1 MYAEGNSDSPVI
13 RSLEDARR
21 RLVETGARN
30 RLIHTSRNATR
41 ANSLNIINERTSDVF
56 DLLRVQ
62 EKRMRFL
69 ATGKDGIDDTED
81 LLLAPP
87 KEEGEDF
94 DPARYRDQFLETALG
109 PEKLERRLLRLFT
122 DARTSEEEQ
131 GFNIL
136 YLAMGFLKWFE
147 STSSRTPREA
157 PLVLLPVRLERN
169 EQRATFNLTAR
180 DDDIVTN
187 LPLQERFRSDFG
199 FDLPEIDDTEDWRP
213 ESYLSEIT
221 NLVSGRPG
229 WSVDSDGLQLG
240 FFSFAKLLMLRDLDP
255 ENWPSGTL
263 EENKLI
269 QGLLVNGFEQQ
280 PPLFTPDERLDQRL
294 DPADIVHVVDADA
307 SQTKVIE
314 EIRFGR
320 NFVVQGP
327 PGTGK
332 SQTIANIIAA
342 AVHGGKTVLFMA
354 EKMAAL
360 NVVHDR
366 LEKVGLGD
374 LCLELHSRTAN
385 KRAFVQELAQTLAA
399 GRTVPKMPDNP
410 DNLRRIRDRLN
421 EIALLLHDPLPGYS
435 FTPISAMAEI
445 GRFVGLHA
453 SPPQLNGDPFLEH
466 SEDDRRTLA
475 NRATGYAELLSQIGP
490 RRLHPFFGT
499 TALDLQPTDVER
511 LKAEL
516 AEAASRLDELRE
528 TAEHVCEHPALERP
542 ETLSHAER
550 LFELLRCLA
559 QRPAAEGAAA
569 SLFPHVGLE
578 RMDEALAAG
587 EAWRAARD
595 AAAEVF
601 SDVAWDA
608 PGASIRARMAPGVHS
623 FWARLFGKYR
633 GASSELAGIIRTPLP
648 KVPAERLA
656 FVDQLIDVQNKRKIL
671 ADDEAWLQ
679 ESLGDVWRG
688 ERTDFAGLAAV
699 SVWLKDLSEAGWLTA
714 SDRLQRLAALADNSE
729 ELGENLREKIDSTR
743 QALGRVIGRLAWA
756 APEQGNA
763 DWRPLDEVASWL
775 HAMIDNISRYSEWVQ
790 ISSARNRLEA
800 DGLSDLAAMLD
811 HGQVSSE
818 TAADEFLYATAEARW
833 RAARAA
839 LPALN
844 DLAHLD
850 RHELV
855 SQFRDLDKR
864 RFEETRR
871 LLRAS
876 HLQQLP
882 TGAYGEMGFLRG
894 EMAKKRRHLPIRR
907 VIQRAGN
914 MVQRIKPVFLMSPI
928 SIAQFLPP
936 GAVAFDLLVIDEASQ
951 VKPEDALGAIARC
964 GQIAVVGDQ
973 KQLPPTSFFDRIA
986 GETESEDED
995 EIQTARVTEMES
1007 VLTLC
1012 EARGLN
1018 NGLLEWHY
1026 RSRDPSLI
1034 AVNNAEF
1041 YEHRLILPPSPVQED
1056 TSYGISFTR
1065 VSGVYSSKSRGGGRP
1080 GTNRI
1085 EADEIAKR
1093 LAEHARNQPHLSVG
1107 VVAFSKAQSDM
1118 VTQVLEVARRGDPAL
1133 ESLLREDKPENV
1145 FVKNIENVQGDE
1157 RDVILIS
1164 VGYGPHEPNAR
1175 LASMS
1180 FGPVNG
1186 ENGERRLN
1194 VLFSR
1199 ARIRCEIFCSFDPGD
1214 IDLTR
1219 TPAKGPAVLKRF
1231 LEFAQ
1236 SGQLHQPMPTGR
1248 ASDSEFEEDVA
1259 DQIKSIG
1266 YECDPQVG
1274 SAGFRIDLGVRH
1286 PDRPGQYIL
1295 AVECDGAAY
1304 HSALWARERDR
1315 LRQDVLEGMGW
1326 RFHRI
1331 WSTDWFH
1338 RRSQELERLRQAL
1351 DDARAAESL
1360 SYLGSNAEKTD
1371 STYSEPVEVTTVR
1384 DDGPFEATLSAPAYR
1399 RAEMRFR
1406 GRETAPHEAPI
1417 QVLAAL
1423 VWEIVETEGP
1433 IHEEEVA
1440 RRVAGAFSL
1449 SRTGRRI
1456 QEAVR
1461 RAVRA
1466 ADREGV
1472 IVTDGPFC
1480 MTEEQQQNPPVRDR
1494 SNESSPTTRAEYLSP
1509 TEIRAAAAMVE
1520 RESGQM
1526 PEEELVVATARLLG
1540 FARTGPDVRN
1550 RLFDVLVAG
1559 PKDTLV

>member
-1 MYAEGNSDSPVI
+1 MSIEKFLD
-13 RSLEDARR
+13 DARR

-30 RLIHTSRNATR
+30 RLIHTSRTAAR
-41 ANSLNIINERTSDVF
+41 ANSLNIKNERTSDVF

-62 EKRMRFL
+62 GKRMRFL
-69 ATGKDGIDDTED
+69 ATGKDEIQDTED
-81 LLLAPP
+81 LLLASS
-87 KEEGEDF
+87 KEDGEDF
-94 DPARYRDQFLETALG
+94 DPARYRDLFLETALG
-109 PEKLERRLLRLFT
+109 PENLERRLLRLFT

-147 STSSRTPREA
+147 SPSSRTPREA
-157 PLVLLPVRLERN
+157 PLVLMPVRLVRN

-180 DDDIVTN
+180 DEDIVTN
-187 LPLQERFRSDFG
+187 LPLQERIRADFG
-199 FDLPEIDDTEDWRP
+199 FDLPEIEDTEDWRP
-213 ESYLSEIT
+213 EPYLNEISK
-221 NLVSGRPG
+221 LVSGRRD
-229 WSVDSDGLQLG
+229 WAVDTDGMQLG
-240 FFSFAKLLMLRDLDP
+240 FFSFAKLLMLRDLDS

-263 EENKLI
+263 EENMLLR
-269 QGLLVNGFEQQ
+269 GLLVDGFAQQ
-280 PPLFTPDERLDQRL
+280 APLFTPDQRLDERL

-314 EIRFGR
+314 EIRSGR
-320 NFVVQGP
+320 DFVVQGP

-342 AVHGGKTVLFMA
+342 AVDSGKTVLFMA

-385 KRAFVQELAQTLAA
+385 KRAFAQELAKTLAA
-399 GRTVPKMPDNP
+399 GQSAPEMPDSP
-410 DNLRRIRDRLN
+410 YKLRRIRDRLN
-421 EIALLLHDPLPGYS
+421 EIALLLHDPVPGYS
-435 FTPISAMAEI
+435 FAPISAIAEI
-445 GRFVGLHA
+445 GRFVGRRA
-453 SPPQLNGDPFLEH
+453 SPPELNGYPFLEL
-466 SEDDRRTLA
+466 SEDARRALADRV
-475 NRATGYAELLSQIGP
+475 TGYANLLSRIGP
-490 RRLHPFFGT
+490 RRLHPFFGA

-516 AEAASRLDELRE
+516 AEAESCLQELRE
-528 TAEHVCEHPALERP
+528 ITEQICLQAALALP
-542 ETLSHAER
+542 ETLRDAGR
-550 LFELLRCLA
+550 LFDLLRCLA
-559 QRPAAEGAAA
+559 RRPTAADTAAN
-569 SLFPHVGLE
+569 LLPYVGQE

-595 AAAEVF
+595 AAVEVF
-601 SDVAWDA
+601 SFVAWDA
-608 PGASIRARMAPGVHS
+608 PGASLRARMAPGVHS
-623 FWARLFGKYR
+623 FWVRLFGKYR
-633 GASSELAGIIRTPLP
+633 GASAELAGIMRAPLP
-648 KVPAERLA
+648 KAPGERLA
-656 FVDQLIDVQNKRKIL
+656 LVDRLIDVQNKRKIL
-671 ADDEAWLQ
+671 ADDDAGLQ
-679 ESLGDVWRG
+679 EALGDAWRG
-688 ERTDFAGLAAV
+688 ERTEFAALAAV
-699 SVWLKDLSEAGWLTA
+699 AAWLKDLSEAGWLTD
-714 SDRLQRLAALADNSE
+714 SDRLQRLAALADGSE
-729 ELGENLREKIDSTR
+729 ELGKDLRDRIDST
-743 QALGRVIGRLAWA
+743 QKALDRVIGRLAWTD
-756 APEQGNA
+756 PEGR
-763 DWRPLDEVASWL
+763 DSDRLPLDEAATWL
-775 HAMIDNISRYSEWVQ
+775 RAIIGDIARYSEWVE
-790 ISSARNRLEA
+790 ISIAAKRLE
-800 DGLSDLAAMLD
+800 DDDLSDLVAMLD
-811 HGQVSSE
+811 DGQVSLE

-833 RAARAA
+833 HAARAA
-839 LPALN
+839 LPTLN

-871 LLRAS
+871 MLRAS

-907 VIQRAGN
+907 VIQRAGT
-914 MVQRIKPVFLMSPI
+914 MLQRIKPVFLMSPI

-951 VKPEDALGAIARC
+951 IKPEDALGAIARC

-986 GETESEDED
+986 GETDREDED
-995 EIQTARVTEMES
+995 DLQTARATEMES

-1041 YEHRLILPPSPVQED
+1041 YDHRLILPPSPVQED
-1056 TSYGISFTR
+1056 TRYGMSFTR
-1065 VSGVYSSKSRGGGRP
+1065 VPGVYSSKSRGGGRP

-1093 LAEHARNQPHLSVG
+1093 LAQHARTRPDLSVG

-1118 VTQVLEVARRGDPAL
+1118 VTQVLEVARRDDQAL

-1157 RDVILIS
+1157 RDVILIT
-1164 VGYGPHEPNAR
+1164 VGYGPHEPNGG

-1214 IDLTR
+1214 IDQSR
-1219 TPAKGPAVLKRF
+1219 TSAKGPTVLKRF
-1231 LEFAQ
+1231 LEFAR
-1236 SGQLHQPMPTGR
+1236 SGQLHQPVPTGR
-1248 ASDSEFEEDVA
+1248 VGDSAFEEDVA
-1259 DQIKSIG
+1259 DQIRALG

-1295 AVECDGAAY
+1295 AVECDGATY

-1338 RRSQELERLRQAL
+1338 RRSHELERLRRAL
-1351 DDARAAESL
+1351 EEAHAAEGL
-1360 SYLGSNAEKTD
+1360 SHRGSNAEGPISPAPEPAGD
-1371 STYSEPVEVTTVR
+1371 PPVSEGGTPE
-1384 DDGPFEATLSAPAYR
+1384 PTLSAPPYR
-1399 RAEMRFR
+1399 RAEVLYR
-1406 GRETAPHEAPI
+1406 GLETAPHETPI
-1417 QVLAAL
+1417 PILAAL
-1423 VWEIVETEGP
+1423 VWEIVESEGP
-1433 IHEEEVA
+1433 IHDEEVA
-1440 RRVAGAFSL
+1440 RRVAGAFGL

-1456 QEAVR
+1456 QEAVQ

-1466 ADREGV
+1466 ADREGA
-1472 IVTDGPFC
+1472 ILTDGPFC
-1480 MTEEQQQNPPVRDR
+1480 MTGSQQQSPPVRDR

-1509 TEIRAAAAMVE
+1509 AEIRAAAAMVE

-1550 RLFDVLVAG
+1550 RVIDVLTAHR
-1559 PKDTLV
+1559 K